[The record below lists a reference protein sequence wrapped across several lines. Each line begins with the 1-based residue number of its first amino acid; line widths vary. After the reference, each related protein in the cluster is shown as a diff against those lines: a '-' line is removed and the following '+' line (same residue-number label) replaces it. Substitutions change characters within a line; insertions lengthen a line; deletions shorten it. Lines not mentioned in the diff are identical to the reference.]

1 MEGLLHEAEMD
12 PVFVAASRM
21 DGIPGHGVPFRAGC
35 AVRFSAVSAL
45 CEDLY
50 NKGWIISMGE
60 LKWF

>member
-1 MEGLLHEAEMD
+1 MD

-21 DGIPGHGVPFRAGC
+21 DGIPGHGVPFRAGG